1 MKAIDV
7 FTHVF
12 PTAYRRA
19 LDRSIPNLGGRHP
32 SLREPLLRDL
42 DMRLVANPP
51 QTLQVTASVVI
62 DDQIREKIRTRVAQQ
77 TNTEL
82 ATTVLD
88 HPELFEGAI
97 ARITVSDIAWSTHYI
112 ADTIARSDI
121 LLGIQMLTTES
132 GKPVTDPHFDP
143 IRTALAE
150 QKRPLWIRSAQEHTP
165 GNDDIFKKSLDDIR
179 IFFSSLMK
187 DEWTQRFAGMPIII
201 HEGVAALADMQD
213 QPQDL
218 HGIYLDT
225 AGASSEQIERAALQF
240 GANHLLF
247 SSDAPFGPDPLSLE
261 LNALDTIDHTNLADK
276 QKIAIKLTNWESLR
290 SSIPMHVQTEKDT
303 YQLDKAEQERKEA
316 EKKAAEE
323 DEEGEEESNNA

>member
-12 PTAYRRA
+12 PTTYRRA

-32 SLREPLLRDL
+32 SLREPLLRDF

-132 GKPVTDPHFDP
+132 GKLVTDPSFDP
-143 IRTALAE
+143 IRTALAA
-150 QKRPLWIRSAQEHTP
+150 QKRPLWIRSSQEHAP
-165 GNDDIFKKSLDDIR
+165 GNEDIFEKSLDDIR
-179 IFFSSLMK
+179 SFFAAMIE
-187 DEWTQRFAGMPIII
+187 DEWTARFAGMPVII
-201 HEGVAALADMQD
+201 HEGVAALADLQD
-213 QPQDL
+213 LQNNL

-225 AGASSEQIERAALQF
+225 AGATSEQIEHAASLF
-240 GANHLLF
+240 GADRLLF
-247 SSDAPFGPDPLSLE
+247 SSDAPFGPDPLSVE
-261 LNALDTIDHTNLADK
+261 QNALDVIDHSSLGDDEK
-276 QKIAIKLTNWESLR
+276 MAIKLTNWESLR

-316 EKKAAEE
+316 EKKAA
-323 DEEGEEESNNA
+323 DDDDNEEENSTE